1 MPAKK
6 MKAKAKRKTVRAR
19 GVPYSPPACDPTTGR
34 PKKTAKKKK

>member
-6 MKAKAKRKTVRAR
+6 MKAKAKRKAVKM
-19 GVPYSPPACDPTTGR
+19 PLPFSPPACDPTTGR

>member
-6 MKAKAKRKTVRAR
+6 MKAKAKRKAVKA
-19 GVPYSPPACDPTTGR
+19 GAPFSPPTCDPTTGR